1 MVKAKVA
8 KTKIAGIAE
17 RSDICQEIVGGK
29 MLRWKSTAKAKEKA
43 KAMAKVRTLDMA
55 RVHGNPR
62 DLRATEK
69 VMGKRDY
76 IGLIRS
82 QSNQTTSIIQ
92 RGLLR

>member
-1 MVKAKVA
+1 MVKAKLA

-17 RSDICQEIVGGK
+17 RSDIWQEIVGRK

-69 VMGKRDY
+69 AMGKRDC
-76 IGLIRS
+76 IGLISHPS
-82 QSNQTTSIIQ
+82 QTVSMIQ
-92 RGLLR
+92 RGHFL